1 MFIGDIMT
9 RDVIT
14 VSPETPLKT
23 AGEIFKEKRIS
34 GMPVVDNAGNVVGII
49 TLTDLM
55 KILSNIYR
63 WKQLEKSSPDLKLSE
78 MFEIEKSN
86 ARVKE
91 FMSKNVVTLN
101 ETDTLDDA
109 ARKMFVSG
117 VHTIPVVNDSG
128 KVIGI
133 IGKRDLVYA
142 CF

>member
-1 MFIGDIMT
+1 MFVEEIMT

-14 VSPETPLKT
+14 VSPNTPLKT
-23 AGEIFKEKRIS
+23 VGEIFKEKRIS
-34 GMPVVDNAGNVVGII
+34 GMPVVDEAGNIVGII

-63 WKQLEKSSPDLKLSE
+63 WRQLEKSSPDLKLSE

-86 ARVKE
+86 AKVKD

-101 ETDTLDDA
+101 ETDSMDVA

-117 VHTIPVVNDSG
+117 VHTLPVVRDG
-128 KVIGI
+128 KIVGI
-133 IGKRDLVYA
+133 IGKRDLVYV